1 MSITKGGIL
10 RSLSINESSGRNLV
24 VESDRNSSYSY
35 TPGTGT
41 NSCID
46 GYDVDLSSCKPGDT
60 LYIRIRVDYNGLDAS
75 NTSGTFRIWFQGTS
89 YNSSEGWN
97 WNHGNIIA
105 SMSSDALGDI
115 TSIVSGNNGCTIL
128 HKSVTVSSSAL
139 SAYTMVRVGLRSD
152 YSNGTG
158 SIKISELEVIP
169 SEYYVPETPTS
180 NMPSFHLGKE
190 YISAREIYE
199 L

>member
-10 RSLSINESSGRNLV
+10 KSLSINESSGRNLV
-24 VESDRNSSYSY
+24 IESDRNSSYSY
-35 TPGTGT
+35 TPRTGT
-41 NSCID
+41 NSCIT
-46 GYDVDLSSCKPGDT
+46 GYAVDLSNCKSGDI
-60 LYIRIRVDYNGLDAS
+60 LYVRVRLDYNGLDAS
-75 NTSGTFRIWFQGTS
+75 STSGTFRIRFHGAT

-97 WNHGNIIA
+97 WNHSNIITG
-105 SMSSDALGDI
+105 ALGDI

-128 HKSVTVSSSAL
+128 HKSVTVSSSVL
-139 SAYTMVRVGLRSD
+139 SAYTMVQVGLRSD

-169 SEYYVPETPTS
+169 SKYYVPETPTS

-190 YISAREIYE
+190 YVSAREIYE
-199 L
+199 F

>member
-10 RSLSINESSGRNLV
+10 KSLSINESSGRNLV
-24 VESDRNSSYSY
+24 IESDRNSSYSY
-35 TPGTGT
+35 TPETGT
-41 NSCID
+41 NSCIT

-60 LYIRIRVDYNGLDAS
+60 LYIRIRLDYNGLNAS
-75 NTSGTFRIWFQGTS
+75 NTSGTFRIWFQGSS

-105 SMSSDALGDI
+105 EALGNI

-128 HKSVTVSSSAL
+128 HKSATVSSSVL
-139 SAYTMVRVGLRSD
+139 SAYTKVRVGLRSD
-152 YSNGTG
+152 YSNGNG

-169 SEYYVPETPTS
+169 SKYYVPEIPTS

>member
-10 RSLSINESSGRNLV
+10 KSLSINESSGRNLV
-24 VESDRNSSYSY
+24 IESDRNSSYSY
-35 TPGTGT
+35 TPETGT
-41 NSCID
+41 NSCVD

-60 LYIRIRVDYNGLDAS
+60 LYIRIRVDYNGLNAS
-75 NTSGTFRIWFQGTS
+75 NTSGTFKIWFQGPS

-97 WNHGNIIA
+97 WNHGNIITE
-105 SMSSDALGDI
+105 ALGDI

-128 HKSVTVSSSAL
+128 HKSLTVSSGAL

-158 SIKISELEVIP
+158 SIRISELEVIP
-169 SEYYVPETPTS
+169 SKYYVPETPTS

-190 YISAREIYE
+190 YVSAREIYE
-199 L
+199 F

>member
-10 RSLSINESSGRNLV
+10 KSLSINESSGRNLV
-24 VESDRNSSYSY
+24 IESNRNSSYSY

-46 GYDVDLSSCKPGDT
+46 GYDVDLSSCKSGDI
-60 LYIRIRVDYNGLDAS
+60 LYIRIRVDYNGLNAS
-75 NTSGTFRIWFQGTS
+75 NTSGTFKIWFQGTS

-97 WNHGNIIA
+97 WNHGNIITE
-105 SMSSDALGDI
+105 ALGDI

-128 HKSVTVSSSAL
+128 HKSTIVPSSIPA
-139 SAYTMVRVGLRSD
+139 AYTMVYVGLRSD
-152 YSNGTG
+152 YSNDTG

-169 SEYYVPETPTS
+169 SKYYVPETPTS
-180 NMPSFHLGKE
+180 SIPSLHLGKE
-190 YISAREIYE
+190 YVSAREIYE
-199 L
+199 F

>member
-24 VESDRNSSYSY
+24 IESNRNSSYSY

-75 NTSGTFRIWFQGTS
+75 NTSGTFRIWFQGPS

-105 SMSSDALGDI
+105 SLSSDALSDI
-115 TSIVSGNNGCTIL
+115 TSIVSGNNGYTIL

-139 SAYTMVRVGLRSD
+139 SEYTMVRVGLRSD

-169 SEYYVPETPTS
+169 SKYYVPETPTS

>member
-10 RSLSINESSGRNLV
+10 KSLSINESSGRNLV
-24 VESDRNSSYSY
+24 IESDRNSSYSY
-35 TPGTGT
+35 TPETGT
-41 NSCID
+41 NSCIG

-60 LYIRIRVDYNGLDAS
+60 LYIRIRIDYNGLDAS
-75 NTSGTFRIWFQGTS
+75 NTSGTFGIWFQGAT

-97 WNHGNIIA
+97 WNHGNNIITG
-105 SMSSDALGDI
+105 ALGDI

-128 HKSVTVSSSAL
+128 HKSATVSSSVL

-169 SEYYVPETPTS
+169 SKYYVPETPTS
-180 NMPSFHLGKE
+180 NTPSFHLGKE
-190 YISAREIYE
+190 YVSAREIYE
-199 L
+199 F

>member
-10 RSLSINESSGRNLV
+10 KSLSINESSGRNLV
-24 VESDRNSSYSY
+24 IESNRNSSYSY

-46 GYDVDLSSCKPGDT
+46 GYDVDLSSCKSGDI
-60 LYIRIRVDYNGLDAS
+60 LYIRIRVDYNGLNAS
-75 NTSGTFRIWFQGTS
+75 NTSGTFKIWFQGTS

-97 WNHGNIIA
+97 WNHGNLIA
-105 SMSSDALGDI
+105 STLGDI

-128 HKSVTVSSSAL
+128 HKSVTVSSSIQETC
-139 SAYTMVRVGLRSD
+139 SKVRDGLRSD

-169 SEYYVPETPTS
+169 SKYYVPETPTS
-180 NMPSFHLGKE
+180 NMPSSHLGKE

-199 L
+199 F

>member
-24 VESDRNSSYSY
+24 IESNRNSSYSY
-35 TPGTGT
+35 TPETGT
-41 NSCID
+41 NSCIT

-60 LYIRIRVDYNGLDAS
+60 LYIRIRIDYNGLDAS
-75 NTSGTFRIWFQGTS
+75 NTSGTFGIWFQGET

-97 WNHGNIIA
+97 WNHGNTITY
-105 SMSSDALGDI
+105 ALGDI

-128 HKSVTVSSSAL
+128 HKSATVSSSVL
-139 SAYTMVRVGLRSD
+139 SAYTMVRVGLRSN

-169 SEYYVPETPTS
+169 SKYYVPETPTS

>member
-41 NSCID
+41 NSCVT

-75 NTSGTFRIWFQGTS
+75 NTSGTFGIWFQGET

-105 SMSSDALGDI
+105 SLSSDALGDI

-128 HKSVTVSSSAL
+128 HKSVTLSSSVL
-139 SAYTMVRVGLRSD
+139 SAYTMVRVGLRSN

-158 SIKISELEVIP
+158 SIKISELEVI
-169 SEYYVPETPTS
+169 SSKYYVPETPTS
-180 NMPSFHLGKE
+180 NMPSSHLGKG

-199 L
+199 F

>member
-10 RSLSINESSGRNLV
+10 KSLSINESSGRNLV
-24 VESDRNSSYSY
+24 IESDRNSSYSY
-35 TPGTGT
+35 TPGTGA
-41 NSCID
+41 NSCVT

-60 LYIRIRVDYNGLDAS
+60 LYIRIRIDYNGLDAS
-75 NTSGTFRIWFQGTS
+75 NTSGTFKMWFQGAS

-97 WNHGNIIA
+97 WNHGNLIA
-105 SMSSDALGDI
+105 GTLGDI

-128 HKSVTVSSSAL
+128 HKSTTVPSSIPA
-139 SAYTMVRVGLRSD
+139 AYTRVYVGLRSD

-169 SEYYVPETPTS
+169 SKYYVPETPTS
-180 NMPSFHLGKE
+180 NMPSFHLGKG

-199 L
+199 F

>member
-1 MSITKGGIL
+1 MSITKGGVL
-10 RSLSINESSGRNLV
+10 KSLSINESSGRNLV
-24 VESDRNSSYSY
+24 IESDRNSSYSY

-41 NSCID
+41 NSCIT
-46 GYDVDLSSCKPGDT
+46 GYTVNLSSCKPGDT
-60 LYIRIRVDYNGLDAS
+60 LYIRIRLDYNGLDAS
-75 NTSGTFRIWFQGTS
+75 NTSGTFRIWFQGAT

-105 SMSSDALGDI
+105 NSASDVLGNI

-128 HKSVTVSSSAL
+128 HKSVTVSSSVL
-139 SAYTMVRVGLRSD
+139 SAYTMVQVGLRSD

-169 SEYYVPETPTS
+169 SKYFVPEAPTS
-180 NMPSFHLGKE
+180 NIPSFHLGKE

-199 L
+199 F

>member
-10 RSLSINESSGRNLV
+10 TSLSINESSGRNLV
-24 VESDRNSSYSY
+24 IESDRNSSYSY
-35 TPGTGT
+35 TPGTGV
-41 NSCID
+41 NSCVE
-46 GYDVDLSSCKPGDT
+46 GYKVDLSNCKSGDT
-60 LYIRIRVDYNGLDAS
+60 LYIRIRIDYNGLDAS
-75 NTSGTFRIWFQGTS
+75 NTSGTFGMWFQGAS

-97 WNHGNIIA
+97 WNHGNIITE
-105 SMSSDALGDI
+105 ALGGI
-115 TSIVSGNNGCTIL
+115 TDIVSGNNGCTIL
-128 HKSVTVSSSAL
+128 HKSTTISSSVL
-139 SAYTMVRVGLRSD
+139 SAYTRVYVGLRSD

-169 SEYYVPETPTS
+169 SKYYVPEIPTS
-180 NMPSFHLGKE
+180 NTPSFHLGKE

>member
-10 RSLSINESSGRNLV
+10 KSLSINESSGRNLV
-24 VESDRNSSYSY
+24 IESNRNSSYSY

-75 NTSGTFRIWFQGTS
+75 NTSGTFRVWFQGAS

-97 WNHGNIIA
+97 WNHGNTIT
-105 SMSSDALGDI
+105 DNLGDI

-128 HKSVTVSSSAL
+128 HKSLTVSSGAL

-169 SEYYVPETPTS
+169 SKYYVPETPTS

-190 YISAREIYE
+190 YVSAREIYE
-199 L
+199 F

>member
-24 VESDRNSSYSY
+24 IESDRNSSYSY
-35 TPGTGT
+35 TPETGT
-41 NSCID
+41 NSCIT
-46 GYDVDLSSCKPGDT
+46 GYAVDLSSCKPGDT

-75 NTSGTFRIWFQGTS
+75 NTSGTFRIWFQGAS

-105 SMSSDALGDI
+105 DTSSDVLGDI
-115 TSIVSGNNGCTIL
+115 TSIVSGNNGYTIL

-152 YSNGTG
+152 YSNGAG

-169 SEYYVPETPTS
+169 SKYYVPETPTS
-180 NMPSFHLGKE
+180 SMPSFHLGKE
-190 YISAREIYE
+190 YVSAREIYE

>member
-10 RSLSINESSGRNLV
+10 KSLSINESSGRNLV
-24 VESDRNSSYSY
+24 IESNRNSSYSY

-46 GYDVDLSSCKPGDT
+46 GYDVDLSSCKSGDI
-60 LYIRIRVDYNGLDAS
+60 LYIRIRVDYNGLNAS
-75 NTSGTFRIWFQGTS
+75 NTSGTFKIWFQGTS

-97 WNHGNIIA
+97 WNHGNLIA
-105 SMSSDALGDI
+105 STLGDI

-128 HKSVTVSSSAL
+128 HKSVTVSSSIPETC
-139 SAYTMVRVGLRSD
+139 SKVRVGLRSD

-169 SEYYVPETPTS
+169 SKYYVPETPTS

-190 YISAREIYE
+190 YFSFREIYE
-199 L
+199 F

>member
-1 MSITKGGIL
+1 MSITKGGTL
-10 RSLSINESSGRNLV
+10 KSLSINESSGRNLV
-24 VESDRNSSYSY
+24 IESNRNSSYSY

-60 LYIRIRVDYNGLDAS
+60 LYIRIRIDYNGLDAS
-75 NTSGTFRIWFQGTS
+75 NTSGTFRIWFQGAS
-89 YNSSEGWN
+89 YNSSEGWS
-97 WNHGNIIA
+97 WNRGNIITE
-105 SMSSDALGDI
+105 ALGDI
-115 TSIVSGNNGCTIL
+115 TSTVSGSNGCTIL
-128 HKSVTVSSSAL
+128 HKSVTISSSAL

-169 SEYYVPETPTS
+169 SKYYVPETPTS
-180 NMPSFHLGKE
+180 NTPSFHLGKE
-190 YISAREIYE
+190 YISAREIHE
-199 L
+199 F

>member
-10 RSLSINESSGRNLV
+10 KSLSINESSGRNLV
-24 VESDRNSSYSY
+24 IESNRNSSYSY

-46 GYDVDLSSCKPGDT
+46 GYDVDLSSCKSGDI

-75 NTSGTFRIWFQGTS
+75 NTSGTFGIWFQGAS
-89 YNSSEGWN
+89 YNSSEGWS
-97 WNHGNIIA
+97 WNRGNIITQA
-105 SMSSDALGDI
+105 VGDI
-115 TSIVSGNNGCTIL
+115 TSIVSGNNGYTIL

-139 SAYTMVRVGLRSD
+139 SEYTMVRVGLRSD

-169 SEYYVPETPTS
+169 SKYYVPETPTS
-180 NMPSFHLGKE
+180 SIPSLHLGKE
-190 YISAREIYE
+190 YVSAREIYE
-199 L
+199 F